1 MDALSDVLKAVRLEG
16 AVYLDA
22 EFTAPWCFLGKHG
35 RTSIRE
41 RLAGAE
47 HVVYF
52 HFLTEDACKVG
63 LADGGAV
70 LDVAAGDL
78 VLLPQE
84 DRHLMGSDLHLAP
97 LEGESLVKAAVSAG
111 GDPEFLPVR
120 HRGGGVVTRFV
131 CGYLACSRSMCR
143 PLLEG
148 AAPLRR
154 EPAAEGA
161 GAGWQAC
168 ATRTSVARW
177 PSCTASRAGRG
188 PWMSWRVRWRFPV
201 QRWPS
206 AAVTSP
212 KPLSAGPSN
221 ASSACRL
228 PPGARPGRDR
238 TLRAAWSQA
247 LRRAISAT
255 ASPHIASIGRRAR
268 EWPACQVFPWD
279 RGEVLPTG

>member
-47 HVVYF
+47 HLVYF

-131 CGYLACSRSMCR
+131 CGYLACSRSMRR
-143 PLLEG
+143 PLLE
-148 AAPLRR
+148 ALRR
-154 EPAAEGA
+154 YAESLPPRGQGLAGRPA
-161 GAGWQAC
+161 
-168 ATRTSVARW
+168 RRARR
-177 PSCTASRAGRG
+177 SRAG
-188 PWMSWRVRWRFPV
+188 
-201 QRWPS
+201 
-206 AAVTSP
+206 
-212 KPLSAGPSN
+212 
-221 ASSACRL
+221 
-228 PPGARPGRDR
+228 PPA
-238 TLRAAWSQA
+238 
-247 LRRAISAT
+247 RRA
-255 ASPHIASIGRRAR
+255 G
-268 EWPACQVFPWD
+268 QGVD
-279 RGEVLPTG
+279 RG